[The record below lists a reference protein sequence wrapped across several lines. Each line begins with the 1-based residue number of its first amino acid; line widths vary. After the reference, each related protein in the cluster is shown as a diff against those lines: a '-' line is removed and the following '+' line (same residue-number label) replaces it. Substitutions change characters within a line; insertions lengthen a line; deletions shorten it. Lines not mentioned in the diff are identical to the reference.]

1 LQTLV
6 RAAIRPDEQ
15 IHFGGHGKPIQ
26 STGGEGTCRDDHAPA
41 GMVFD
46 IAGRVDAKHSQSISI
61 NMAKVKS
68 FGERIADAL
77 VEDGLLTTKQ
87 IEELLEQQK
96 KEGARLIKLIIDK
109 AYVSDQDLAVS
120 MGRVLN
126 VPPVNLARIA
136 IPPEIFELL
145 PRDTAYNHKVIPVSR
160 LENKLFLAM
169 ADPLNVLALDDVK
182 RLTRLEI
189 TPLIASEKAILEK
202 LNAIDASKSSSME
215 DIIEDAAKQREADEE
230 AGTIENIREAVE
242 DVNLDRLA
250 ASTEEAPVIKL
261 ANLIVLQA
269 IKDRASDI
277 HLEPFEKTVRLRYRV
292 DGVLIDATPPPKQM
306 QLALA
311 SRFKIMSNLDIA
323 ERRLPQDGR
332 MRVKVSGRD
341 FDLRVSVLPTVHGE
355 KIVLRVLDK
364 TNLSASVDKLG
375 LDPETFKQ
383 FRNAIDAPHG
393 LILVTGPTGSGK
405 TTTLYSALN
414 ELNNPIY
421 NIVTVE
427 DPVEFQIA
435 GINQVPTKKEIGLT
449 FASALRSILR
459 QDPDIIMIGE
469 IRDTETAEIA
479 IEAALT
485 GHQVLSTMH
494 CNDAPGAIARLDDM
508 GIAPFLISSSVIL
521 SCAQRLIR
529 RICSHCKEP
538 VTYPPKMFEDLG
550 IDPAMFAGMQLF
562 RGHGC
567 ERCKNSGYAG
577 RMAIIEAMTMS
588 DQIRKL
594 IIARANTR
602 ELAKVAISQGM
613 RTLRMAAL
621 DRARDGVSTLEQV
634 LVMTSSH

>member
-1 LQTLV
+1 L
-6 RAAIRPDEQ
+6 
-15 IHFGGHGKPIQ
+15 
-26 STGGEGTCRDDHAPA
+26 
-41 GMVFD
+41 
-46 IAGRVDAKHSQSISI
+46 SIPL
-61 NMAKVKS
+61 
-68 FGERIADAL
+68 EIAD
-77 VEDGLLTTKQ
+77 
-87 IEELLEQQK
+87 
-96 KEGARLIKLIIDK
+96 
-109 AYVSDQDLAVS
+109 
-120 MGRVLN
+120 
-126 VPPVNLARIA
+126 
-136 IPPEIFELL
+136 LL
-145 PRDTAYNHKVIPVSR
+145 PRDAAHNYKVVPVSR

-189 TPLIASEKAILEK
+189 APLIASEKAIMDK
-202 LNAIDASKSSSME
+202 LAMIDSAKGSSIE
-215 DIIEDAAKQREADEE
+215 DIIQDAEKQRESEE
-230 AGTIENIREAVE
+230 DASIETVKETLE
-242 DVNLDRLA
+242 DVNLDQLA
-250 ASTEEAPVIKL
+250 ASSGEAPVIKL
-261 ANLIVLQA
+261 ANLIVVQA
-269 IKDRASDI
+269 IKDHASDV
-277 HLEPFEKTVRLRYRV
+277 HLEPFEKVMRLRYRV
-292 DGVLIDATPPPKQM
+292 DGVLMDATPPPKQM

-311 SRFKIMSNLDIA
+311 SRFKIMSSLDIA

-332 MRVKVSGRD
+332 MRVRVSGKD

-364 TNLSASVDKLG
+364 TNLSASIDKLG
-375 LDPETFKQ
+375 LDAETFKQ
-383 FRNAIDAPHG
+383 VKAAIDAPHG

-427 DPVEFQIA
+427 DPVEFQIP

-529 RICSHCKEP
+529 RICPHCKEP
-538 VTYPPKMFEDLG
+538 VTYPPKMFEELG
-550 IDPAMFAGMQLF
+550 IDPATFGGAQFF
-562 RGHGC
+562 RGRGC
-567 ERCKNSGYAG
+567 ERCKNSGFSG
-577 RMAIIEAMTMS
+577 RLAVIEAMTIS

-602 ELAKVAISQGM
+602 ELGKMAISQGM
-613 RTLRMAAL
+613 RTLRMVAL
-621 DRARDGVSTLEQV
+621 DRAREGVSTLEQV
-634 LVMTSSH
+634 MVMTSAH